1 MNKQI
6 ELLLSNPNF
15 TKGEFWERVKISCGD
30 QIIREGESGN
40 SLYLIESGSLRV
52 LGHVDIDGDRHMNP
66 GVCDLKSGDVVGEL
80 VLFDSGPRSATVQ
93 AVEDCVL
100 IEINGDKLMSFL
112 EANTDIG
119 FQLLR
124 SLMTVM
130 VGRVR
135 KNNDKIFSLL
145 AWGLKAHQ
153 IEKEL

>member
-1 MNKQI
+1 MNKQV

-15 TKGEFWERVKISCGD
+15 TEGEFWERIEIACGD
-30 QIIREGESGN
+30 EIIREGESGN
-40 SLYLIESGSLRV
+40 SLYLIESGNLRV
-52 LGHVDIDGDRHMNP
+52 LGHVDIDENRHMNP
-66 GVCDLKSGDVVGEL
+66 GVCDLKPGDVVGEL

-93 AVEDCVL
+93 AVTDCVL
-100 IEINGDKLMSFL
+100 VEINGDKLMSFL
-112 EANTDIG
+112 DAHTDIG

-124 SLMTVM
+124 ALMTVM

-145 AWGLKAHQ
+145 TWGLKAHQ